1 MKLSSR
7 TKLLPRLG
15 SLLGALLLAACG
27 GGGGGAA
34 DAPVTPPDQ
43 RSEALAV
50 SQPGELAAYVQE
62 RLRRRESAGLGGG
75 GSGDVIF
82 AAAGAAATA
91 SPAAAGRS
99 ATTVQEAGVDE
110 PDLLQTDGQVL
121 YTLQPAQV
129 TIGAAPMTE
138 LALYTRDGTGRAVPG
153 PKLAL
158 PSENASSQD
167 AAGMVLDEGAGALG
181 VVLQRWY
188 RTDDGGI
195 VCIDVCPAGAATFL
209 PYWFRSAVTVQ
220 RVDVRD
226 PAAPAAG
233 QTFTI
238 DGSLVAS
245 RRVGDQL
252 VLVTNYVPRLPVD
265 AVTGASG
272 SAERQAAIARTT
284 AADVLPR
291 MRRNG
296 GAATAALRDIDCWTQ
311 PANGSTEIS
320 VTTITVLDLRAADL
334 APKSRCFVGGSNA
347 LYMTSASLYVA
358 TSRWQMPGTGT
369 GAGAALVYPSGFRT
383 DIHKFSFASSGDI
396 AYRASASVN
405 GHLGW
410 NAAYD
415 SYRFS
420 EWNGDLRVLTF
431 TGSSGWFSEADV
443 GGTVPPSPATLTVLR
458 ESAGDS
464 TLKTLATLPNATHPE
479 PLGKPGEQVRAV
491 RFAGSRGYVVTFR
504 QIDPLYVLDLADPA
518 APKVAGALEVPGY
531 SDQLFPLSDTL
542 LLGVGRDVTTAGRM
556 GGVKVA
562 LVDVA
567 DAAHPK
573 ELSTMTLG
581 NAGSYTALDSSP
593 HGLNWLVDAGVARLA
608 LPVSLTDAPYVTTL
622 RGLQRFEVDLAART
636 LRTRPVLGA
645 RADNYSPSV
654 DRERSVQIGA
664 QVYYLQKQVL
674 TGYDW

>member
-7 TKLLPRLG
+7 KHRG
-15 SLLGALLLAACG
+15 AAWASLLGALLLAACG
-27 GGGGGAA
+27 GGGGG
-34 DAPVTPPDQ
+34 DTTTPPPGE
-43 RSEALAV
+43 RSQALAV
-50 SQPGELAAYVQE
+50 SQPGELAAYVQD
-62 RLRRRESAGLGGG
+62 RLRRREAAGLGGG
-75 GSGDVIF
+75 GISGDVIF

-91 SPAAAGRS
+91 APAARS
-99 ATTVQEAGVDE
+99 GTTLQEAGVDE
-110 PDLLQTDGQVL
+110 PDLLQSDGHVL

-129 TIGAAPMTE
+129 TVGGTPMTE
-138 LALYTRDGTGRAVPG
+138 LALYTRDAAGRAVPG
-153 PKLAL
+153 PKLSL
-158 PSENASSQD
+158 PAEGAGSQE
-167 AAGMVLDEGAGALG
+167 AAGMVLDESAGVLG

-195 VCIDVCPAGAATFL
+195 VCIDVCPAGAATLL

-233 QTFTI
+233 QTVTI
-238 DGSLVAS
+238 DGTLVAS
-245 RRVGDQL
+245 RRVGDRL
-252 VLVTNYVPRLPVD
+252 LLVTSYLPRLPVD
-265 AVTGASG
+265 AVPGTPNSP
-272 SAERQAAIARTT
+272 ERQAAIARTT

-296 GAATAALRDIDCWTQ
+296 GAAATALRDTDCWTQ
-311 PANGSTEIS
+311 PANASTDLS
-320 VTTITVLDLRAADL
+320 VTTITVLDLRAPDL

-347 LYMTSASLYVA
+347 LYMTPGSLYLA
-358 TSRWQMPGTGT
+358 TSRWEMP
-369 GAGAALVYPSGFRT
+369 AAVGAALVYPSGFRT
-383 DIHKFSFASSGDI
+383 DVHKFAFSAAGDVS
-396 AYRASASVN
+396 YRASASVP

-410 NAAYD
+410 NPSYN

-420 EWNGDLRVLTF
+420 EWNGDLRVITF
-431 TGSSGWFSEADV
+431 TGSFGWIVEGDATA
-443 GGTVPPSPATLTVLR
+443 GTTPPSPATLTVLR
-458 ESAGDS
+458 EKSGDA
-464 TLKTLATLPNATHPE
+464 TLQTLATLPNAAHPE

-518 APKVAGALEVPGY
+518 APRVAGALEVPGY

-567 DAAHPK
+567 DPAHPQ
-573 ELSTMTLG
+573 ERSTMTLG
-581 NAGSYTALDSSP
+581 NAGSYTALDGSP
-593 HGLNWLVDAGVARLA
+593 HGLNWLVDGRVARLA
-608 LPVSLTDAPYVTTL
+608 LPVALTDTPYTGTV

-636 LRTRPVLGA
+636 LRTRPMLGA
-645 RADNYSPSV
+645 TGAPYSPWV
-654 DRERSVQIGA
+654 DQERSLQIGA
-664 QVYYLQKQVL
+664 QVYYLQKQQL
-674 TGYDW
+674 ATYDW